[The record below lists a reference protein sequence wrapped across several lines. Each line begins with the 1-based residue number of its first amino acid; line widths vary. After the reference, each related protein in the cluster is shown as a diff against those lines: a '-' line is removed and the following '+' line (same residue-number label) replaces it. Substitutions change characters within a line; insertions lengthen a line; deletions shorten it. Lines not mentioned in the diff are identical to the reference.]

1 MKPYWP
7 RTLPLLPVHLQA
19 RDAYVERLL
28 ALRTEQS
35 IPDAYG
41 FTDLSID
48 EAGLARGEIVLRGF
62 EAILPSGLVV
72 AGDKSAPLARV
83 AADLGAIGAAETVV
97 YLAVPTTI
105 TRGPNVSDAADATK
119 SVRYVVGGREGD
131 APWIHARAEVVFG
144 HEPRERFEC
153 IFVGRLQ
160 RIGGALRFER
170 DSLPT
175 VLCVRASAAL
185 TAGLRTLVRA
195 LDRRREELLR
205 YRSTHPLNLKV
216 VAASELP
223 MLQLMATVQRHLP
236 LLEEIASRRAA
247 HPHELYRAL
256 ASLYGALAP
265 FGATETPPRYEH
277 DDLGKVFPWLFERI
291 ERLVDEAARDRTT
304 VLRFQRVDGATFRLS
319 FERSDLV
326 GKRPFLVAS
335 GVDEA
340 ILRERVPS
348 VLKMASPVGLAPL
361 LNSALRGVAVA
372 VEFEPPAVIPRRR
385 DVVAYR
391 IDVRDPLW
399 LDVEDRLQIQLH
411 VLDAPQA
418 LEFALYG
425 VERSL

>member
-7 RTLPLLPVHLQA
+7 RTMQLLPVHLQA

-35 IPDAYG
+35 ISDAYG
-41 FTDLSID
+41 FTDLAID
-48 EAGLARGEIVLRGF
+48 EAGLARGEIVLHSF
-62 EAILPSGLVV
+62 EAVLPSGMVV
-72 AGDKSAPLARV
+72 AGEKSAPLARA
-83 AADLGAIGAAETVV
+83 AADLGALGPAQTVV
-97 YLAVPTTI
+97 YLAVPAAI
-105 TRGPNVSDAADATK
+105 TRGPNVSDASGPARSA
-119 SVRYVVGGREGD
+119 RYVVGGGDGD
-131 APWIHARAEVVFG
+131 APWMRPRAEIVFG

-153 IFVGRLQ
+153 VLVGRLQ
-160 RIGGALRFER
+160 HIGGALRFER
-170 DSLPT
+170 DSVPT

-185 TAGLRTLVRA
+185 TAGLRSLVRA
-195 LDRRREELLR
+195 LDRRKEELLR
-205 YRSTHPLNLKV
+205 YRGTHPLNLKV
-216 VAASELP
+216 VATSELP

-236 LLEEIASRRAA
+236 LLEELASRRSA
-247 HPHELYRAL
+247 HPRELYRTL
-256 ASLYGALAP
+256 VSLYGALAP

-277 DDLGKVFPWLFERI
+277 EDPGKVFPWLFDRI

-340 ILRERVPS
+340 ILRERIPA

-411 VLDAPQA
+411 VLDAPKT